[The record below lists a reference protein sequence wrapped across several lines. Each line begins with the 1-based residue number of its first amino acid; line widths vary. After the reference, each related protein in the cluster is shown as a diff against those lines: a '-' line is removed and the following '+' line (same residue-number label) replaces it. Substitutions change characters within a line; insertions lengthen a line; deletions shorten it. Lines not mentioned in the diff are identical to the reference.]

1 MFTLEIGGRAIAV
14 MNADE
19 QEAREFFEGEAFL
32 DDLRTMES
40 DGTPIWDGKGPLTVR
55 KASDDEVQA
64 FEETV
69 GGDEEDDDEDEEG
82 LDVLFLVDIDD
93 FGDDEDEEAGHA

>member
-40 DGTPIWDGKGPLTVR
+40 DGAAIWDGKSPLTVR

-69 GGDEEDDDEDEEG
+69 GGDEEEDEDEEG